1 MEQKTQHLRFI
12 LIAAVLVVNAFVFA
26 LLAYKLSEDKVQQ
39 ELEVRRMTENTA
51 LLLDHN
57 VTEAVGRIDLSL
69 HELTEQLERQL
80 RLSGLLG
87 SREVESLLAYS
98 RAWLPGFAE
107 LRVTDDSGE
116 LIFGPEPVPGPGAA
130 QADRD
135 FFMAQKN
142 RGDNGLIVTNPM
154 LAAESKTMVIWFT
167 RRYNHPDGRF
177 GGSISAAVPVS
188 RIALLLSGLDLGP
201 RGVAVLRD
209 TETAVIAR
217 YPVVA
222 ALSQQP
228 GAKTFSR
235 ELADIIAAGAVAAS
249 YHSTGTA
256 DGVERINAYRRLSA
270 VPFHLVAGMASE
282 DYLADWKKSVW
293 EAAALAVIFLA
304 VTVLLAWLLWRSLML
319 TKRASERSRLLLL
332 NASDGIHILDG
343 KGVILEA
350 SDSFCR
356 MLGFARA
363 EVIGMSIAQWDANIV
378 PDELGQVLAR
388 RFDRREI
395 STFETRYRRKDG
407 SLFEVEVT
415 NHPLQLD
422 DQQVIYNAARDI
434 TARKK
439 AEDEIRNLAFYD
451 PLTRLPNRRL
461 LLDRLKQALAPSTR
475 NGRYGA
481 LLFIDLDDF
490 KTLNDT
496 LGHDIGDLLLQRVA
510 EHLASCVREGDSVA
524 RLGADEFV
532 VMLEYLSE
540 HEPEAAAHAETVGE
554 KILATLNH
562 NYQLADYEHHSTA
575 SIGITLFTDHHDTI
589 DDLLKQA
596 DLALHQAKAAGRNSL
611 RFFEPEMQSVVTA
624 RAALEAGLREALRKA
639 QFLLYYQ
646 AQVDG
651 ESRVTG
657 AEVLLR
663 WQHPQRGMVSPAEFI
678 PLAEATGLILP
689 LGHWVLETACR
700 QLAAWAGRGKMAD
713 LTVAVNVSARQFYHK
728 DFVADVL
735 AILDQTG
742 ANPKRLK
749 LELTESLLLDHVED
763 TIAKMTTLRAS
774 GVCFSLDDF
783 GTGYSSL
790 AYLKRLPLDQLKI
803 DQSFVRDVLTDSN
816 DAAIART
823 VIALGKN
830 LGLAV
835 IAEGVESAAQRD
847 FLAENDCAAYQGYL
861 FGRPMPRVEFENF
874 VAQL

>member
-1 MEQKTQHLRFI
+1 
-12 LIAAVLVVNAFVFA
+12 
-26 LLAYKLSEDKVQQ
+26 
-39 ELEVRRMTENTA
+39 
-51 LLLDHN
+51 
-57 VTEAVGRIDLSL
+57 
-69 HELTEQLERQL
+69 
-80 RLSGLLG
+80 
-87 SREVESLLAYS
+87 
-98 RAWLPGFAE
+98 
-107 LRVTDDSGE
+107 
-116 LIFGPEPVPGPGAA
+116 
-130 QADRD
+130 
-135 FFMAQKN
+135 
-142 RGDNGLIVTNPM
+142 
-154 LAAESKTMVIWFT
+154 
-167 RRYNHPDGRF
+167 
-177 GGSISAAVPVS
+177 
-188 RIALLLSGLDLGP
+188 
-201 RGVAVLRD
+201 
-209 TETAVIAR
+209 
-217 YPVVA
+217 
-222 ALSQQP
+222 
-228 GAKTFSR
+228 
-235 ELADIIAAGAVAAS
+235 
-249 YHSTGTA
+249 
-256 DGVERINAYRRLSA
+256 
-270 VPFHLVAGMASE
+270 
-282 DYLADWKKSVW
+282 
-293 EAAALAVIFLA
+293 
-304 VTVLLAWLLWRSLML
+304 ML
-319 TKRASERSRLLLL
+319 TKKASERSRLLLL

-356 MLGFARA
+356 MLGYARA
-363 EVIGMSIAQWDANIV
+363 EVIGMSITQWDANIV

-388 RFDRREI
+388 RIDRPGI
-395 STFETRYRRKDG
+395 STFETRYRSKDG

-461 LLDRLKQALAPSTR
+461 LLDRLKQALASSTR

-611 RFFEPEMQSVVTA
+611 RFFEPEMQAVVTA

-639 QFLLYYQ
+639 QFQLYYQ

-700 QLAAWAGRGKMAD
+700 QLAAWAGCGKMAD

-749 LELTESLLLDHVED
+749 LELTESLLLDHIED